1 MMPDS
6 VRAMTL
12 ATALGVLAIGSIY
25 VYETAPLSVVA
36 FALAA
41 LVVVAAWQPAV
52 ALGLTAAALPLYH
65 QPFQTGETVLAPSEL
80 LLAAAAIGTVLRIA
94 VTTARPDLAVTGN
107 QRRAQDVFDRLATR
121 FGVATFAGLSILTLI
136 GLTLL
141 AGVEDPDARSAG
153 LREVRW
159 TFVEPLLLVALLL
172 WQVRTPRHR
181 AFVLGAFAAGGLF
194 VAVWSLADAATGGG
208 VSVGGV
214 VRASGP
220 FPHPNALGLYLLRP
234 VAFGAAFLLVSR
246 SRSRVAWLLCGVGA
260 AALVGSLSRSAAL
273 GLLVA
278 ALLLLPWMTRRMRMF
293 GALAAAALS
302 LALIVVA
309 GDRAIGASGT
319 DSLALRTDIWRSGLA
334 MIRDRPV
341 SGYGPDQ
348 FLYVYTPR
356 YVDPVAWAE
365 RFTSHAH
372 NIVIDS
378 WVRVGIIGAVLAVL
392 ALARVARSAGI
403 VVGQGESGRID
414 PLATAAIVTLAAAGA
429 QALVD
434 NGYFVHDLAMSAWLL
449 AWAAFGRST
458 ASQRRGALLHERN
471 RDGRSGSR
479 RLASL

>member
-1 MMPDS
+1 MPDS

-12 ATALGVLAIGSIY
+12 ATALGSLAIGSIY
-25 VYETAPLSVVA
+25 VYETTPLSVVA

-41 LVVVAAWQPAV
+41 LVVVAAWQPPV
-52 ALGLTAAALPLYH
+52 AIGLTAAALPLYH

-80 LLAAAAIGTVLRIA
+80 LLAAAVIGTVLRLT
-94 VTTARPDLAVTGN
+94 VTTTRPDLALAGEH
-107 QRRAQDVFDRLATR
+107 RLAPDLFDRLTTR
-121 FGVATFAGLSILTLI
+121 FGIAAFAGLSLLTLI
-136 GLTLL
+136 GLILL
-141 AGVEDPDARSAG
+141 AGVDDPDARSAG

-159 TFVEPLLLVALLL
+159 TLVEPLIFVALLL
-172 WQVRTPRHR
+172 WHVRTPRHR

-194 VAVWSLADAATGGG
+194 VAGWGLVDTATGGG

-234 VAFGAAFLLVSR
+234 VAFGAAFLLVTR
-246 SRSRVAWLLCGVGA
+246 SRSRVAWLLCGIGA

-273 GLLVA
+273 GLVVA

-302 LALIVVA
+302 LVLIAVA

-319 DSLALRTDIWRSGLA
+319 DSLALRTDIWQSGLA

-341 SGYGPDQ
+341 AGYGPDQ
-348 FLYVYTPR
+348 FLYVYNSR
-356 YVDPVAWAE
+356 YVDPAAWAE

-392 ALARVARSAGI
+392 ALARVARSIGAA
-403 VVGQGESGRID
+403 VGQGESSRID
-414 PLATAAIVTLAAAGA
+414 PLGIAAIVTLAAAGA

-449 AWAAFGRST
+449 AWAAFGRSA
-458 ASQRRGALLHERN
+458 ASQQRGALLHERN